1 MPHAIIF
8 DCEYLTAPGA
18 MSRMWCG
25 PFDPDPNVA
34 QIGAVKLSLEPDHGI
49 METFQ
54 VLIKT
59 KDRFG
64 RDNRL
69 DPFFT
74 DLTGIEQA
82 SIDRDGIAF
91 AEALARF
98 DSFSEGADFW
108 SWGKDELT
116 LLGISCYV
124 EELPRMI
131 PAKRFGNACGLL
143 LKAGMPYADLK
154 KTSSGRLADYYGLT
168 SAERQHHDALDDAK
182 SVAVTLQHL
191 LREKLLMPADFTL
204 PLKVDQPASV

>member
-1 MPHAIIF
+1 MSHAIIF
-8 DCEYLTAPGA
+8 DCEYLTASGA

-25 PFDPDPNVA
+25 PFDPDPNVV
-34 QIGAVKLSLEPDHGI
+34 QIGAVKLSLEPNFGI

-64 RDNRL
+64 TDNRI

-82 SIDRDGIAF
+82 SVDRDGVAF

-98 DSFSEGADFW
+98 EKFSEGADFW

-124 EELPRMI
+124 EEVPRMI
-131 PAKRFGNACGLL
+131 PARRFGNACGLL

-154 KTSSGRLADYYGLT
+154 KTTSGRLADYYGLKP
-168 SAERQHHDALDDAK
+168 AGRQQHDALDDAM

-191 LREKLLMPADFTL
+191 LRMKDLEPGDFAL
-204 PLKVDQPASV
+204 PLNVDQPAPV

>member
-1 MPHAIIF
+1 MSHAIIF

-34 QIGAVKLSLEPDHGI
+34 QIGAVKLSFEPDYGI
-49 METFQ
+49 VETFQ

-74 DLTGIEQA
+74 QLTGIEEA
-82 SIDRDGIAF
+82 SVDRHGVAL
-91 AEALARF
+91 AEALDRF
-98 DSFSEGADFW
+98 DRFSEGADFW

-116 LLGISCYV
+116 LLGVSCYV
-124 EELPRMI
+124 EEVPRMI
-131 PAKRFGNACGLL
+131 PARRFGNACGLL
-143 LKAGMPYADLK
+143 LKGGMPYADLK
-154 KTSSGRLADYYGLT
+154 KTTSGRLADYYGLKP
-168 SAERQHHDALDDAK
+168 AERQQHNALDDAW

-191 LREKLLMPADFTL
+191 LRGKHLVPGDFTL
-204 PLKVDQPASV
+204 PLKVDQPAIG